1 VHFTTVG
8 VRVPSL
14 SQTNLL
20 PKPMSP
26 KKKPRDMRERAILN
40 HAYTNPQFHQSS
52 GKILFVA
59 LVFNIL
65 HVPLFYLHFCIVNHN
80 FTCFQIQLNLSKLNL
95 LGIKFCVRNGQVFSL
110 YKLNKQR
117 FPALGLYLRFSLCKI
132 SGYLGFSLCKI
143 SGYLGFH
150 CGKKGYGCK

>member
-1 VHFTTVG
+1 MHIHFFFNFISFPDHVHFTTVG

-40 HAYTNPQFHQSS
+40 HAYANPQFHQSS

-65 HVPLFYLHFCIVNHN
+65 HVPLFYIPLFM
-80 FTCFQIQLNLSKLNL
+80 
-95 LGIKFCVRNGQVFSL
+95 
-110 YKLNKQR
+110 
-117 FPALGLYLRFSLCKI
+117 
-132 SGYLGFSLCKI
+132 
-143 SGYLGFH
+143 
-150 CGKKGYGCK
+150 

>member
-40 HAYTNPQFHQSS
+40 HAYANPQFHQSS

-65 HVPLFYLHFCIVNHN
+65 HVPLFYIPLFM
-80 FTCFQIQLNLSKLNL
+80 
-95 LGIKFCVRNGQVFSL
+95 
-110 YKLNKQR
+110 
-117 FPALGLYLRFSLCKI
+117 
-132 SGYLGFSLCKI
+132 
-143 SGYLGFH
+143 
-150 CGKKGYGCK
+150 